1 MTKAEKNS
9 LRIVVVLLYLTTGG
23 SLFAQEKD
31 SGERYGYTT
40 ERQAREDAIKVVLPE
55 YPQDALE
62 RGIAGIV
69 KVVLKMTYDGEV
81 VGVRVQPGTDPALR
95 KALGEAVRE
104 WKFKPVPEHLS
115 YLKQIPNS
123 YRLRRLTF
131 EFVIEDGKGRAALY
145 VPPDG
150 NLGRLGGGSTADIRD
165 WKQWEDALDSNQPAS
180 PLPLPGNF

>member
-1 MTKAEKNS
+1 M
-9 LRIVVVLLYLTTGG
+9 VVVLLCLTTGV
-23 SLFAQEKD
+23 SLFAQQKD
-31 SGERYGYTT
+31 SEERYGYTT
-40 ERQAREDAIKVVLPE
+40 ERQAREDALKVVLPE

-62 RGIAGIV
+62 RAVEGIV
-69 KVVLKMTYDGEV
+69 KVVLKMNYDGEV
-81 VGVRVQPGTDPALR
+81 VGVKVQPGTDPALR

-165 WKQWEDALDSNQPAS
+165 WKQWDDALDSNQSAPPE
-180 PLPLPGNF
+180 PLSDNF

>member
-1 MTKAEKNS
+1 MTKAVKNS
-9 LRIVVVLLYLTTGG
+9 LCIAVVLLYLTTSG

-31 SGERYGYTT
+31 SEERYGYTT
-40 ERQAREDAIKVVLPE
+40 ERQARQDAIKVVLPE

-62 RGIAGIV
+62 RGVGGIV

-81 VGVRVQPGTDPALR
+81 VGVRMQPGTDPALK
-95 KALGEAVRE
+95 KALGKALRE

-131 EFVIEDGKGRAALY
+131 EFVIEDGKGRAVLY

-150 NLGRLGGGSTADIRD
+150 NLWSLGGGNTGDIRD
-165 WKQWEDALDSNQPAS
+165 WQKWEDAPESKKVAS
-180 PLPLPGNF
+180 PEPLPCNF